1 VQRALTLG
9 RRQRPSA
16 RAPRALPGGD
26 RLGTGQGPTR
36 EGLGIWTRD
45 LLGTIEL
52 PFGDF
57 RGIGRGK
64 LWGKFVDR
72 ENYYSGFFSAVCA

>member
-1 VQRALTLG
+1 MLRTRACY
-9 RRQRPSA
+9 RRPSA
-16 RAPRALPGGD
+16 LPARSPGGD
-26 RLGTGQGPTR
+26 RLGTGQGPTG

-45 LLGTIEL
+45 VLGTVEL

-64 LWGKFVDR
+64 RWGKFVDR
-72 ENYYSGFFSAVCA
+72 ENYHSGSFSAVCV